1 MEEKKSN
8 YPKEPC
14 FKDELTALINK
25 HSKENG
31 SDTPDWVL
39 ANYLCGCLEVFD
51 ETTKIRT
58 DWYTPKGEPLEILGD
73 FVDGDGH
80 VIQKGE

>member
-1 MEEKKSN
+1 MEEKPS

-14 FKDELTALINK
+14 FKEELTSLINK

-39 ANYLCGCLEVFD
+39 ANYLCGCLEVFE
-51 ETTKIRT
+51 ETVKIRSN
-58 DWYTPKGEPLEILGD
+58 WYGHKEMSDKVVFDIKEELE
-73 FVDGDGH
+73 
-80 VIQKGE
+80 K